1 VKRFA
6 LASLAAV
13 GFSISGLALDVARSQ
28 EVTLRVHTFMPPV
41 ANPYRHFLVPWAE
54 KVSKESNGRI
64 KVQLYPAM
72 QLGGK
77 APQLLQ
83 QVRDGVVDAV
93 WTLPGFTPGV
103 MVKDEVF
110 ELPFIHRDTR
120 SSVMALQDFAD
131 MHLTKELEPYHPLLL
146 HVHAGSLF
154 MTKGAINKVDDFK
167 GMRIRSPSRT
177 GSWVIEALGGTGVQL
192 PLPELVPM
200 LSKGTVDG
208 AILTYEIAPAVKMQ
222 DLADYFT
229 TLSGQQPRMAT
240 TVFAF
245 LMNKKKYNSL
255 PADLKKVIDNNSGRD
270 LAPFAIKVWDM
281 IDKDGLKVVKSK
293 PKNKFVTLSPAET
306 EKFKKAV
313 ASVNDQFVAEVNKQ
327 GANGAKVLADAKALV
342 EKYAK

>member
-131 MHLTKELEPYHPLLL
+131 MHLKKELEPYHPLLL

-255 PADLKKVIDNNSGRD
+255 PADLKKVIDNNSGRN